1 MLVPGK
7 TFLTGEYI
15 ALQGE
20 PSLIFSSQPMFELSV
35 SFVTDGEVRQALPFH
50 PDSPAGCWFE
60 KYKTILERFDFA
72 FNNPYQIGGLGA
84 SSAEFLALYRLTQHL
99 LKKEILHPAQ
109 VITDYHSVLPKQALK
124 PSGADI
130 IGQYCQGI
138 TIYRP
143 KENRFCAMDWQ
154 FDDLSL
160 LLFHTGKKLAT
171 HEHLST
177 FNLQFSADELI
188 HCSARAIVAYE
199 NRRVDEFIEA
209 IQSYG
214 QLLKQQHLLA
224 EHSQVLLEQIARMP
238 HVLASKGCGAMGAD
252 VLLVLCESSV
262 SQDVIEQVA
271 KLGIRFLAS
280 EKDIALPYV

>member
-35 SFVTDGEVRQALPFH
+35 SFVTDAEQAAFPFH

-60 KYKTILERFDFA
+60 KYKMILGRFDFT
-72 FNNPYQIGGLGA
+72 FNNPYQVGGLGA

-99 LKKEILHPAQ
+99 LKKEILHPTQ
-109 VITDYHSVLPKQALK
+109 IITDYHSVLPAQAFK

-130 IGQYCQGI
+130 IGQYCQGV

-143 KENRFCAMDWQ
+143 NENRFYAMDWQ

-177 FNLQFSADELI
+177 FNLRFSADELI
-188 HCSARAIVAYE
+188 HCSASAIAAYE
-199 NRRVDEFIEA
+199 NRRVDGFIEA

-214 QLLKQQHLLA
+214 QLLKHQHLLA
-224 EHSQVLLEQIARMP
+224 EHSQLLLEKIDRLPQ
-238 HVLASKGCGAMGAD
+238 VLASKGCGAMGAD
-252 VLLVLCESSV
+252 VLLVLCESKK
-262 SQDVIEQVA
+262 SQDVIEQVTN
-271 KLGIRFLAS
+271 LGLRFLAS
-280 EKDIALPYV
+280 EKDIALPCV